1 MMPCRIHLWK
11 RLTFLCSQEKKKV
24 HKRKM
29 TVKSYHVGSIRPYSE
44 EIMAESKAKLDELA
58 RIDKERMMLEEIR
71 NTYESYIYLIKNKLS
86 DFEDEIA
93 AISTE
98 EQREALL
105 KSASEAED
113 WMYDEGYDADLETY
127 KKKYEELSAPA
138 EKVFF
143 RMTEVSARDEAV
155 QELTKKLDKV
165 EALMEKWVTSMPQV
179 TEEERGEVIAK
190 VNEIRAWITEKTEA
204 QAAADPTTDPVFTS
218 AEVPLQTVDLQKI
231 VGRLSK
237 KPKPVPKKEE
247 EKKNETETESEEK
260 NEDSTESSD
269 DKKSED
275 SDEAKKEEETKEEE
289 KEGDEL

>member
-1 MMPCRIHLWK
+1 
-11 RLTFLCSQEKKKV
+11 
-24 HKRKM
+24 M

-143 RMTEVSARDEAV
+143 RMTEVSAREEAV
-155 QELTKKLDKV
+155 QELSKKLDKV

-231 VGRLSK
+231 VGKLSK

-260 NEDSTESSD
+260 KEDSTESSD

-275 SDEAKKEEETKEEE
+275 SDEAKKEEEESKEEE

>member
-1 MMPCRIHLWK
+1 
-11 RLTFLCSQEKKKV
+11 
-24 HKRKM
+24 M

-143 RMTEVSARDEAV
+143 RMTEVSAREEAV

-231 VGRLSK
+231 VGKLSK

-260 NEDSTESSD
+260 KEEDSTESSD
-269 DKKSED
+269 EKKSED
-275 SDEAKKEEETKEEE
+275 SDEAKKEEESKEEE

>member
-1 MMPCRIHLWK
+1 M
-11 RLTFLCSQEKKKV
+11 
-24 HKRKM
+24 
-29 TVKSYHVGSIRPYSE
+29 G
-44 EIMAESKAKLDELA
+44 
-58 RIDKERMMLEEIR
+58 MLEEIR

-127 KKKYEELSAPA
+127 KNKYEELSAPA

-143 RMTEVSARDEAV
+143 RMTEVSAREEAV

-165 EALMEKWVTSMPQV
+165 ETLMQKWVTSMPQV
-179 TEEERGEVIAK
+179 TEEERGEVITK
-190 VNEIRAWITEKTEA
+190 VNEIRAWIAEKTEA

-231 VGRLSK
+231 VGKLSK

-260 NEDSTESSD
+260 KEDSTESSD
-269 DKKSED
+269 EKKSEDSDEADEKKSED
-275 SDEAKKEEETKEEE
+275 SDEAKKEEESKEEE